1 MLIQENNKVIQQLS
15 DELMK
20 EKDHSMNLQEQVSHL
35 FYCFC
40 FLLSF
45 FSERE
50 RERTFFYFFTKKSKF
65 HSVLEMI
72 QFVC

>member
-1 MLIQENNKVIQQLS
+1 MLLQENNKVIQQLS

-45 FSERE
+45 FSEGERE
-50 RERTFFYFFTKKSKF
+50 RENVLLFFYQK
-65 HSVLEMI
+65 E
-72 QFVC
+72 